1 MSSGNQN
8 NPLQNNPLQNNSDND
23 ISIINRFFDFIDS
36 TRRVNNRII
45 SQNNDLVDMG
55 FDITRIFLE
64 NSRNS
69 NTNLVNPP
77 RPVSN
82 NNSTRSG
89 RSGRTRTSADLR
101 TRLRNNSRRMAQRAN
116 NNRNRNPI
124 STNTRTTPIIQRE
137 HDLFTR
143 NVRSRNINNQ
153 NIFNRTNVNPLNNII
168 PMFGSIDLQSNTTNP
183 VTFGLEQ
190 WIQSLQ
196 PVTIVPT
203 PEQIQRATI
212 IRPFQ
217 DIINPPN
224 DTCPI
229 TRNGFNNSDQVLQ
242 IIECRHCFTP
252 DSINRW
258 FQTSVRCPIC
268 RYDIREYN
276 PLNVINNPYRNNV
289 NSSTQEESHTQ
300 EEDNQGED
308 NQGEETQQEE
318 ESQEEESQQ
327 EEAQQEEAQ
336 QEEESQETTNVQA
349 FARELVMNQLNNIS
363 NNDLSPEQRSIVD
376 ILNQTVSSTD
386 NNNIVHTESSID
398 SNGNLNLVYQFGLDF
413 NNTNQ

>member
-1 MSSGNQN
+1 MSSGN
-8 NPLQNNPLQNNSDND
+8 QNNPLQNNSDND

-69 NTNLVNPP
+69 NTNPVNQP

-89 RSGRTRTSADLR
+89 RTRTSSDLR

-116 NNRNRNPI
+116 NRNRNSI

-300 EEDNQGED
+300 EEDNQEEETQEEEETPEEE
-308 NQGEETQQEE
+308 NQEEETQQ
-318 ESQEEESQQ
+318 
-327 EEAQQEEAQ
+327 
-336 QEEESQETTNVQA
+336 TTNTQA
-349 FARELVMNQLNNIS
+349 FARELVMNQLNNI
-363 NNDLSPEQRSIVD
+363 NNNNLSPEQRSIVD
-376 ILNQTVSSTD
+376 ILNQTVSSTN
-386 NNNIVHTESSID
+386 NNNILHTESSID

>member
-1 MSSGNQN
+1 MSSGN
-8 NPLQNNPLQNNSDND
+8 QNNPLQNNSDND

-69 NTNLVNPP
+69 NTNPVNQP

-101 TRLRNNSRRMAQRAN
+101 TRLRTNLRNNSRRMAQRAN
-116 NNRNRNPI
+116 NRNRNSI

-196 PVTIVPT
+196 PVTIIPT

-289 NSSTQEESHTQ
+289 NSSTQEESQTQ
-300 EEDNQGED
+300 EEDNQEE
-308 NQGEETQQEE
+308 NQEEENQEEETQEEENQEEETQEEETQQ
-318 ESQEEESQQ
+318 
-327 EEAQQEEAQ
+327 
-336 QEEESQETTNVQA
+336 TTNTQA
-349 FARELVMNQLNNIS
+349 FARELVMNQLNNI
-363 NNDLSPEQRSIVD
+363 NNNNLSPEQRSIVD
-376 ILNQTVSSTD
+376 ILNQTVSSTN
-386 NNNIVHTESSID
+386 NNNILHTESSID

>member
-1 MSSGNQN
+1 MSSGN
-8 NPLQNNPLQNNSDND
+8 QNNPLQNNSDND

-69 NTNLVNPP
+69 NTNPVNQP

-82 NNSTRSG
+82 NNST

-116 NNRNRNPI
+116 NRNRNPI
-124 STNTRTTPIIQRE
+124 STNTRTTPIIQRD

-300 EEDNQGED
+300 EEDNQEEETQEEEETPEEE
-308 NQGEETQQEE
+308 NQEEETQQ
-318 ESQEEESQQ
+318 
-327 EEAQQEEAQ
+327 
-336 QEEESQETTNVQA
+336 TTNTQA
-349 FARELVMNQLNNIS
+349 FARELVMNQLNNI
-363 NNDLSPEQRSIVD
+363 NNNNLSPEQRSIVD
-376 ILNQTVSSTD
+376 ILNQTVSSTN
-386 NNNIVHTESSID
+386 NNNILHTESSID

>member
-1 MSSGNQN
+1 MSSGN
-8 NPLQNNPLQNNSDND
+8 QNNPLQNNSDND

-69 NTNLVNPP
+69 NTNPVNPP

-82 NNSTRSG
+82 NNST

-116 NNRNRNPI
+116 NRNRNPI
-124 STNTRTTPIIQRE
+124 STNTRTTPIIQRD

-196 PVTIVPT
+196 PVTIIPT

-289 NSSTQEESHTQ
+289 NSSTQEESQTQ
-300 EEDNQGED
+300 EEDNQEE
-308 NQGEETQQEE
+308 NQEEETQEEETQEEENQEEETQQ
-318 ESQEEESQQ
+318 
-327 EEAQQEEAQ
+327 
-336 QEEESQETTNVQA
+336 TTNTQA
-349 FARELVMNQLNNIS
+349 FARELVMNQLNNI
-363 NNDLSPEQRSIVD
+363 NNNSLSPEQRSIVD
-376 ILNQTVSSTD
+376 ILNQTVSSTN
-386 NNNIVHTESSID
+386 NNNILHTESSID

>member
-1 MSSGNQN
+1 MSSGN
-8 NPLQNNPLQNNSDND
+8 QNNPLQNNSDND

-69 NTNLVNPP
+69 NTNPVNPP

-82 NNSTRSG
+82 NNST

-116 NNRNRNPI
+116 NRNRNPI
-124 STNTRTTPIIQRE
+124 STNTRTTPIIQRD

-153 NIFNRTNVNPLNNII
+153 NIFNRTNVNPLNNVI

-196 PVTIVPT
+196 PVTIIPT

-289 NSSTQEESHTQ
+289 NSSTQEESQTQ
-300 EEDNQGED
+300 EEDNQEE
-308 NQGEETQQEE
+308 NQEEETQEEETQEEETQEEETQEEENQEEETQQ
-318 ESQEEESQQ
+318 
-327 EEAQQEEAQ
+327 
-336 QEEESQETTNVQA
+336 TTNTQA
-349 FARELVMNQLNNIS
+349 FARELVMNQHNNI
-363 NNDLSPEQRSIVD
+363 NNNSLSPEQRSIVD

-386 NNNIVHTESSID
+386 SNNIVHTESSID

>member
-1 MSSGNQN
+1 MSSRNQN
-8 NPLQNNPLQNNSDND
+8 NPLQTNSDND

-69 NTNLVNPP
+69 NTNPVNPP

-82 NNSTRSG
+82 NNNSARSA

-101 TRLRNNSRRMAQRAN
+101 TRLRNNSRRMAQRA

-242 IIECRHCFTP
+242 IIECRHCFSP

-289 NSSTQEESHTQ
+289 NSSTQEESQTQ
-300 EEDNQGED
+300 EEETQEEAQEETQEEEDNQ
-308 NQGEETQQEE
+308 EET
-318 ESQEEESQQ
+318 Q
-327 EEAQQEEAQ
+327 EEAQ
-336 QEEESQETTNVQA
+336 ETTNTQA
-349 FARELVMNQLNNIS
+349 FARELVMNQLNNI
-363 NNDLSPEQRSIVD
+363 NNNNLSPEQRNIVD
-376 ILNQTVSSTD
+376 ILNQTVSSTN

-413 NNTNQ
+413 NSTNQ

>member
-1 MSSGNQN
+1 MSSGN
-8 NPLQNNPLQNNSDND
+8 QNNPLQNNSDND

-69 NTNLVNPP
+69 NTNPVNPP

-116 NNRNRNPI
+116 NRNRNPI
-124 STNTRTTPIIQRE
+124 STNTRTTPIIQRD

-153 NIFNRTNVNPLNNII
+153 NIFNRTNVNPLNNVI

-196 PVTIVPT
+196 PVTIIPT

-289 NSSTQEESHTQ
+289 NSSTQEESQTQ
-300 EEDNQGED
+300 EEDNQEEEETQEEE
-308 NQGEETQQEE
+308 NQEEETQEEENQEEETQEEETQQ
-318 ESQEEESQQ
+318 
-327 EEAQQEEAQ
+327 
-336 QEEESQETTNVQA
+336 TTNTQA
-349 FARELVMNQLNNIS
+349 FARELVMNQLNNI
-363 NNDLSPEQRSIVD
+363 NNNSLSPEQRSIVD

-386 NNNIVHTESSID
+386 SNNIVHTESSID

>member
-1 MSSGNQN
+1 MSSGN
-8 NPLQNNPLQNNSDND
+8 QNNPLQNNSDND

-69 NTNLVNPP
+69 NTNPVNPP

-89 RSGRTRTSADLR
+89 RTRTSADLR
-101 TRLRNNSRRMAQRAN
+101 TRLRTNLRNNSRRMAQRA

-124 STNTRTTPIIQRE
+124 STNTRTTPIIQRD

-153 NIFNRTNVNPLNNII
+153 NIFNRTNVNPLNNVI

-196 PVTIVPT
+196 PVTIIPT

-289 NSSTQEESHTQ
+289 NSSTQEESQTQ
-300 EEDNQGED
+300 EEDNQEE
-308 NQGEETQQEE
+308 NQEEENQEEETQEEENQEEETQQ
-318 ESQEEESQQ
+318 
-327 EEAQQEEAQ
+327 
-336 QEEESQETTNVQA
+336 TTNTQA
-349 FARELVMNQLNNIS
+349 FARELVMNQLNNI
-363 NNDLSPEQRSIVD
+363 NNNSLSPEQRSIVD

-386 NNNIVHTESSID
+386 SNNIVHTESSID

>member
-1 MSSGNQN
+1 MSSGN
-8 NPLQNNPLQNNSDND
+8 QNNPLQNNSDND

-69 NTNLVNPP
+69 NTNPVNPP

-82 NNSTRSG
+82 NNST

-116 NNRNRNPI
+116 NRNRNPI
-124 STNTRTTPIIQRE
+124 STNTRTTPIIQRD

-153 NIFNRTNVNPLNNII
+153 NIFNRTNVNPLNNVI

-196 PVTIVPT
+196 PVTIIPT

-289 NSSTQEESHTQ
+289 NSSTQEESQTQ
-300 EEDNQGED
+300 EEDNQEEEETQEEE
-308 NQGEETQQEE
+308 NQEEETQEEENQEEETQEEETQQ
-318 ESQEEESQQ
+318 
-327 EEAQQEEAQ
+327 
-336 QEEESQETTNVQA
+336 TTNTQA
-349 FARELVMNQLNNIS
+349 FARELVMNQLNNI
-363 NNDLSPEQRSIVD
+363 NNNNLSPEQRSIVD

-386 NNNIVHTESSID
+386 SNNIVHTESSID

>member
-1 MSSGNQN
+1 MSSGN
-8 NPLQNNPLQNNSDND
+8 QNNPLQNNSDND

-69 NTNLVNPP
+69 NTNPVNPP

-82 NNSTRSG
+82 NNST

-116 NNRNRNPI
+116 NRNRNPI
-124 STNTRTTPIIQRE
+124 STNTRTTPIIQRD

-153 NIFNRTNVNPLNNII
+153 NIFNRTNVNPLNNIS

-196 PVTIVPT
+196 PVTIIPT

-289 NSSTQEESHTQ
+289 NSSTQEESQTQ
-300 EEDNQGED
+300 EEDNQEE
-308 NQGEETQQEE
+308 NQEEENQEEETQEEETQEEETQEEENQEEETQQ
-318 ESQEEESQQ
+318 
-327 EEAQQEEAQ
+327 
-336 QEEESQETTNVQA
+336 TTNTQA
-349 FARELVMNQLNNIS
+349 FARELVMNQLNNI
-363 NNDLSPEQRSIVD
+363 NNNSLSPEQRSIVD

-386 NNNIVHTESSID
+386 SNNIVHTESSID

>member
-1 MSSGNQN
+1 MSSRNQN
-8 NPLQNNPLQNNSDND
+8 NPLQTNSDND

-69 NTNLVNPP
+69 NTNPVNQP

-82 NNSTRSG
+82 NNST

-101 TRLRNNSRRMAQRAN
+101 TRLRNNSRRMVQRA

-300 EEDNQGED
+300 EEDNQEEETQEEEETPEEE
-308 NQGEETQQEE
+308 NQEEETQQ
-318 ESQEEESQQ
+318 
-327 EEAQQEEAQ
+327 
-336 QEEESQETTNVQA
+336 TTNTQA
-349 FARELVMNQLNNIS
+349 FARELVMNQLNNI
-363 NNDLSPEQRSIVD
+363 NNNNLSPEQRSIVD
-376 ILNQTVSSTD
+376 ILNQTVSSTN
-386 NNNIVHTESSID
+386 NNNILHTESSID

>member
-1 MSSGNQN
+1 MSSGN
-8 NPLQNNPLQNNSDND
+8 QNNPLQNNSDND

-69 NTNLVNPP
+69 NTNPVNPP

-82 NNSTRSG
+82 NNST

-116 NNRNRNPI
+116 NRNRNPI
-124 STNTRTTPIIQRE
+124 STNTRTTPIIQRD

-153 NIFNRTNVNPLNNII
+153 NIFNRTNVNPLNNVI

-196 PVTIVPT
+196 PVTIIPT

-289 NSSTQEESHTQ
+289 NSSTQEESQTQ
-300 EEDNQGED
+300 EEDNQEE
-308 NQGEETQQEE
+308 NQEEENQEEETQEEETQEEETQEEENQEEETQQ
-318 ESQEEESQQ
+318 
-327 EEAQQEEAQ
+327 
-336 QEEESQETTNVQA
+336 TTNTQA
-349 FARELVMNQLNNIS
+349 FARELVMNQLNNI
-363 NNDLSPEQRSIVD
+363 NNNSLSPEQRSIVD

-386 NNNIVHTESSID
+386 SNNIVHTESSID

>member
-1 MSSGNQN
+1 MTFILLTSIVFKHIFLELYIYMSSGN
-8 NPLQNNPLQNNSDND
+8 QNNPLQNNSDND

-69 NTNLVNPP
+69 NTNPVNQP

-82 NNSTRSG
+82 NNST

-101 TRLRNNSRRMAQRAN
+101 TRLRNNLRNNSRRMAQRAN
-116 NNRNRNPI
+116 NRNRNSI

-242 IIECRHCFTP
+242 IIECRHCFAP

-289 NSSTQEESHTQ
+289 NSSTQEESQTQ
-300 EEDNQGED
+300 EED

-318 ESQEEESQQ
+318 EAQEE
-327 EEAQQEEAQ
+327 
-336 QEEESQETTNVQA
+336 
-349 FARELVMNQLNNIS
+349 
-363 NNDLSPEQRSIVD
+363 
-376 ILNQTVSSTD
+376 
-386 NNNIVHTESSID
+386 
-398 SNGNLNLVYQFGLDF
+398 
-413 NNTNQ
+413 

>member
-1 MSSGNQN
+1 MSSGN
-8 NPLQNNPLQNNSDND
+8 QNNPLQNNSDND

-69 NTNLVNPP
+69 NTNPVNPP

-82 NNSTRSG
+82 NNST

-116 NNRNRNPI
+116 NRNRNPI
-124 STNTRTTPIIQRE
+124 STNTRTTPIIQRD

-153 NIFNRTNVNPLNNII
+153 NIFNRTNVNPLNNVI

-196 PVTIVPT
+196 PVTIIPT

-289 NSSTQEESHTQ
+289 NSSTQEESQTQ
-300 EEDNQGED
+300 EEDNQEE
-308 NQGEETQQEE
+308 NQEEETQEEETQEEETQEEETQEEENQEEETQQ
-318 ESQEEESQQ
+318 
-327 EEAQQEEAQ
+327 
-336 QEEESQETTNVQA
+336 TTNTQA
-349 FARELVMNQLNNIS
+349 FARELVMNQLNNI
-363 NNDLSPEQRSIVD
+363 NNNSLSPEQRSIVD

>member
-1 MSSGNQN
+1 MSSGN
-8 NPLQNNPLQNNSDND
+8 QNNPLQNNSDND

-69 NTNLVNPP
+69 NTNPVNPP

-82 NNSTRSG
+82 NNST

-116 NNRNRNPI
+116 NRNRNPI
-124 STNTRTTPIIQRE
+124 STNTRTTPIIQRD

-153 NIFNRTNVNPLNNII
+153 NIFNRTNVNPLNNVI

-289 NSSTQEESHTQ
+289 NSSTQEESQTQ
-300 EEDNQGED
+300 EEDNQEE
-308 NQGEETQQEE
+308 NQEEETQEEETQEEETQEEENQEEETQQ
-318 ESQEEESQQ
+318 
-327 EEAQQEEAQ
+327 
-336 QEEESQETTNVQA
+336 TTNTQA
-349 FARELVMNQLNNIS
+349 FARELVMNQLNNI
-363 NNDLSPEQRSIVD
+363 NNNSLSPEQRSIVD

>member
-1 MSSGNQN
+1 
-8 NPLQNNPLQNNSDND
+8 
-23 ISIINRFFDFIDS
+23 
-36 TRRVNNRII
+36 
-45 SQNNDLVDMG
+45 
-55 FDITRIFLE
+55 
-64 NSRNS
+64 
-69 NTNLVNPP
+69 
-77 RPVSN
+77 
-82 NNSTRSG
+82 
-89 RSGRTRTSADLR
+89 
-101 TRLRNNSRRMAQRAN
+101 
-116 NNRNRNPI
+116 
-124 STNTRTTPIIQRE
+124 
-137 HDLFTR
+137 
-143 NVRSRNINNQ
+143 
-153 NIFNRTNVNPLNNII
+153 
-168 PMFGSIDLQSNTTNP
+168 MFGSIDLQSNTTNP

-289 NSSTQEESHTQ
+289 NSSTQEESQTQ
-300 EEDNQGED
+300 EEDNQEEEE
-308 NQGEETQQEE
+308 NQEEETQEEENQEEETQEEENQEEETQEEETQQ
-318 ESQEEESQQ
+318 
-327 EEAQQEEAQ
+327 
-336 QEEESQETTNVQA
+336 TTNTQA
-349 FARELVMNQLNNIS
+349 FARELVMNQLNNI
-363 NNDLSPEQRSIVD
+363 NNNNLSPEQRSIVD
-376 ILNQTVSSTD
+376 ILNQTVSSTN
-386 NNNIVHTESSID
+386 NNNILHTESSID

>member
-1 MSSGNQN
+1 MSSGI
-8 NPLQNNPLQNNSDND
+8 QNNPLQNNSDND

-45 SQNNDLVDMG
+45 SQNNDLIDMG

-69 NTNLVNPP
+69 NTNPVNPP

-101 TRLRNNSRRMAQRAN
+101 TRLRNNSRRIAQRAN
-116 NNRNRNPI
+116 NRNRNSI

-196 PVTIVPT
+196 PVTIIPT

-242 IIECRHCFTP
+242 IIECRHCFSP

-289 NSSTQEESHTQ
+289 NSSTQETIQEVTTQ
-300 EEDNQGED
+300 EETTQEETTQEETTQGETT
-308 NQGEETQQEE
+308 QETTQEETTQG
-318 ESQEEESQQ
+318 
-327 EEAQQEEAQ
+327 
-336 QEEESQETTNVQA
+336 ETTNVQE
-349 FARELVMNQLNNIS
+349 FARELVMNQLNNI
-363 NNDLSPEQRSIVD
+363 NNNNLSPEQRSIVD

-413 NNTNQ
+413 NNANQ

>member
-1 MSSGNQN
+1 MSSRNQN
-8 NPLQNNPLQNNSDND
+8 NPLQTNSDND

-69 NTNLVNPP
+69 NTNPVNPP

-82 NNSTRSG
+82 NNNSARSA

-101 TRLRNNSRRMAQRAN
+101 TRLRNNSRRMAQRA

-242 IIECRHCFTP
+242 IIECRHCFSP

-289 NSSTQEESHTQ
+289 NSSTQEESQTQEEETQEEAQEETQ
-300 EEDNQGED
+300 EEDNQEETQEEED
-308 NQGEETQQEE
+308 NQETQGEEET
-318 ESQEEESQQ
+318 Q
-327 EEAQQEEAQ
+327 EEAQ
-336 QEEESQETTNVQA
+336 ETTNTQA
-349 FARELVMNQLNNIS
+349 FARELVMNQLNNI
-363 NNDLSPEQRSIVD
+363 NNNNLSPEQRNIVD
-376 ILNQTVSSTD
+376 ILNQTVSSTN

-413 NNTNQ
+413 NSTNQ